1 MEKRKLIASLNP
13 SQVDSNIFFKAISEG
28 IEARRLRQGK
38 RLLFGLILGFV
49 SVLLLFNYVVIPF
62 FIY

>member
-13 SQVDSNIFFKAISEG
+13 SQIDANVFFKAISEG

-38 RLLFGLILGFV
+38 RLVIGLICVLV
-49 SVLLLFNYVVIPF
+49 SALLVFNYVVIPF

>member
-13 SQVDSNIFFKAISEG
+13 EQVDANVFFKAINEG
-28 IEARRLRQGK
+28 IEAKRLRQGK
-38 RLLFGLILGFV
+38 RLVIGLICALV